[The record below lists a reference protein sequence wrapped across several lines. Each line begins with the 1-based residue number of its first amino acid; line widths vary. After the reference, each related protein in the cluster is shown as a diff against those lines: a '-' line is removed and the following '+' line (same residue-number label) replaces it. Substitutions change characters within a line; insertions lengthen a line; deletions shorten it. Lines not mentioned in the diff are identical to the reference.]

1 MDNIVG
7 TLVPRDFHW
16 RLKCFGPGLT
26 LGIKDETVPSNQG
39 EVWNNTHTATLEDY
53 KINERTES
61 LYTPEAIKA
70 SEEQDMREEL

>member
-1 MDNIVG
+1 M
-7 TLVPRDFHW
+7 
-16 RLKCFGPGLT
+16 
-26 LGIKDETVPSNQG
+26 PSNQG